1 MKNIFL
7 SSAIA
12 AQINHP
18 KARNNSFGNY
28 NKQALED
35 RAYNSPLAHALRKKN
50 KQESLYPQDAWAKE
64 YKRSQTKL
72 SMLMIIYMFSQDDGQ
87 LSSKEMKSI
96 KKFIKSNSSYFSPS
110 DVELAQKFEHDLPD
124 ANYVLTYVE
133 SNNIKKELFMDSIN
147 SLSKIVKNDDT
158 YRNLLRTLKDQFMY

>member
-1 MKNIFL
+1 
-7 SSAIA
+7 
-12 AQINHP
+12 
-18 KARNNSFGNY
+18 
-28 NKQALED
+28 
-35 RAYNSPLAHALRKKN
+35 
-50 KQESLYPQDAWAKE
+50 
-64 YKRSQTKL
+64 
-72 SMLMIIYMFSQDDGQ
+72 MFSQDDGQ